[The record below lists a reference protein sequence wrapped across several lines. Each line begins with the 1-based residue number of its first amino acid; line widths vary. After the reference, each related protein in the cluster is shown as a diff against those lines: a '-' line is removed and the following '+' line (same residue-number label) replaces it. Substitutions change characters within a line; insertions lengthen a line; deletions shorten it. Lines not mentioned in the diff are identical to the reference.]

1 MDSTNWDDRYAQAP
15 LLWSGGPDQQ
25 VAEAA
30 CGRSPGR
37 ALDLACGEG
46 RNALWLADR
55 DWRVTGV
62 DFSAVALARAA
73 EMAAGKGQA
82 VTARL
87 EGVQAD
93 VLTYDPPP
101 ATYDLVLMV
110 YLQVPARERSQALRS
125 AAAAVAPAG
134 TLLVIAHHA
143 DNLVHGVGGPRDP
156 AVLYTQQDVVADL
169 AAVAELSIER
179 SELTRREVAG
189 AARPSLDLHVL
200 ARRAP
205 VAG

>member
-1 MDSTNWDDRYAQAP
+1 
-15 LLWSGGPDQQ
+15 
-25 VAEAA
+25 
-30 CGRSPGR
+30 
-37 ALDLACGEG
+37 
-46 RNALWLADR
+46 
-55 DWRVTGV
+55 
-62 DFSAVALARAA
+62 
-73 EMAAGKGQA
+73 MAAGKGQA

-87 EGVQAD
+87 EWVQAD

-110 YLQVPARERSQALRS
+110 YLHVAARERSQALRS

-169 AAVAELSIER
+169 AAVR
-179 SELTRREVAG
+179 SE
-189 AARPSLDLHVL
+189 
-200 ARRAP
+200 ARRVGRAP
-205 VAG
+205 RK